1 MTSVSASPA
10 ASPASPGATAGA
22 TVIADGVIATIAGIA
37 TQSVPGVYAV
47 GGGVA
52 RALGAIR
59 EAISQTD
66 RGQGV
71 KVEVGERQVAVEI
84 TLVAEY
90 PTPLQQI
97 ADGVRR
103 AVYTAIETIAGM
115 EVVEVSVTINEVH
128 VPGDEDDE
136 ADAVAA

>member
-1 MTSVSASPA
+1 MASVSAPSS
-10 ASPASPGATAGA
+10 ASEGEAGGLAGA

-37 TQSVPGVYAV
+37 AQGVPGVYAV

-52 RALGAIR
+52 RAVGAIR
-59 EAISQTD
+59 EAIGQTD

-71 KVEVGERQVAVEI
+71 TVEVGERQVAVGI

-97 ADGVRR
+97 ADGVRS
-103 AVYTAIETIAGM
+103 AVYSAIETIAGM
-115 EVVEVSVTINEVH
+115 EVVGVSVTVTEVR
-128 VPGDEDDE
+128 VPGDDDDE